1 MWPWS
6 PRKVS
11 QVDGNEEEDA
21 LKTIRA
27 SLVRRLDL
35 FLITYVCLSYC
46 MKYIDQQAHS
56 NAYVS
61 GMKEDLAF
69 TGNQYNWVGTMFSI
83 GYTIGTIPSQFLT
96 ANFRPSVI
104 IPIFEIVWS
113 VLIMINAAAKNVQLI
128 FGMRFLIGLF
138 ESIAYPGFVSVL
150 ASWYTPKELA
160 KRVAFLQASSAAGS
174 MFSGYLQAGIYKSL
188 NGCYGLAGWKW
199 LFIIDGIISLPIAI
213 SGFFMIP
220 DHPATSRAFWLKAH
234 HLEQATERME
244 EIGRAPKGKLTWQKI
259 IAIFKEYPVW
269 IILLCYPPCIVAGQ
283 AISYFNL
290 YLKSSPLGHVFTV
303 YQINLIPTG
312 GQALQIVATIGAAAL
327 SDFFKARLSMIVVT
341 AGIGMLGHI
350 LLSVWDVGFSG
361 QFAGYMLIYCAVG
374 AGALCLTWF
383 SEICSADAEVR
394 TIIIG
399 LANGVGYAWIS
410 GFPFLMYPA
419 SEAPHYNYGYK
430 IGAGFYAITIVGCI
444 LMAILLRRYGMPY
457 QNVSTKLLA
466 KNGEDVGQRS
476 SEEAS
481 DDSQDHKGEV
491 DFEKTA
497 AVERLPEDKRESH

>member
-1 MWPWS
+1 MWPFS
-6 PRKVS
+6 FRKVKAES
-11 QVDGNEEEDA
+11 DGEEDA
-21 LKTIRA
+21 LKRTRA

-35 FLITYVCLSYC
+35 FLMTYVCISYC

-69 TGNQYNWVGTMFSI
+69 KGNEYNWVGTCFSI

-96 ANFRPSVI
+96 AKFRPSVI
-104 IPIFEIVWS
+104 IPMFEIIWS
-113 VLIMINAAAKNVQLI
+113 VLIMVNAAAKNVKLI
-128 FGMRFLIGLF
+128 FAMRFLIGLF

-188 NGCYGLAGWKW
+188 DGRYGLAGWKW

-213 SGFFMIP
+213 TGFFVIP
-220 DHPATSRAFWLKAH
+220 DHPSTLRTFWLKPH
-234 HLEQATERME
+234 HLEQAVERMD
-244 EIGRAPKGKLTWQKI
+244 EIGRAPKGKLTWQKVV
-259 IAIFKEYPVW
+259 AIFKEYPVW

-290 YLKSSPLGHVFTV
+290 YLKSKPMGHVFSV

-327 SDFFKARLSMIVVT
+327 SDFFKARLSMIVIT

-350 LLSVWDVGFSG
+350 LLSVWDIGFSG

-399 LANGVGYAWIS
+399 LANGIGYAWIA

-419 SEAPHYNYGYK
+419 SQAPHYRYGYK
-430 IGAGFYAITIVGCI
+430 IGAGFYAITITGCTV
-444 LMAILLRRYGMPY
+444 LAILVKRYGTPY
-457 QNVSTKLLA
+457 QNVPKSVVKDVDQGSE
-466 KNGEDVGQRS
+466 GEVGGN
-476 SEEAS
+476 
-481 DDSQDHKGEV
+481 SQDKEKEL
-491 DFEKTA
+491 DFERTE
-497 AVERLPEDKRESH
+497 AVARLSHENERN